1 MYVLVQREVFINMY
15 IICNYLYISGVL
27 HPGESFWHAAALY
40 DMCPKSTSSREGNGT
55 PLQCSCLENDRDRG
69 AWWAAVYG
77 VPQSQTR
84 QKRLSSSNSS
94 ALSLGFHNIDHNPET
109 VPPPTMSVQVS
120 APNLITGSSAFEEF
134 VWSVSNQFTDRR
146 STRQTQVQLLHVH
159 TARVPRV
166 GGKGASSGPAGC

>member
-1 MYVLVQREVFINMY
+1 MY

-55 PLQCSCLENDRDRG
+55 PLQCSCLENARDRG

-120 APNLITGSSAFEEF
+120 APNLIAGSSAFEEF

-159 TARVPRV
+159 TAGDSRI
-166 GGKGASSGPAGC
+166 GGREQAEPPQAGDPPF